1 MQSRDNGDNPLLQTI
16 TKVFG
21 ASVWFNAIVVLTHAA
36 SAPPDGLNGIPLSY
50 EMFVTQRS
58 HVVQQVIRQAAG
70 DIRLMNPVSLVENH
84 AACRTNRAGQ
94 RVLPNGQV
102 WKPQLL
108 LLCFASKVLAEAN
121 VLLKLQDSPIGKLSR
136 TRIPPLPFLVSSL
149 LQSRAPLKLPEEQ
162 FGDDDCN
169 TPGLTITR
177 TVCCCLRTVCPR
189 TSNVPCFTYAETKL
203 RRSPPRA
210 GRRAYSRPS
219 RTLH

>member
-1 MQSRDNGDNPLLQTI
+1 
-16 TKVFG
+16 
-21 ASVWFNAIVVLTHAA
+21 
-36 SAPPDGLNGIPLSY
+36 
-50 EMFVTQRS
+50 
-58 HVVQQVIRQAAG
+58 
-70 DIRLMNPVSLVENH
+70 MNPVSLVENH

-162 FGDDDCN
+162 FGDDDDLEDD
-169 TPGLTITR
+169 LTDDSDSDDGSDYDDLPPFKRLTKAQLSKLNNAQR
-177 TVCCCLRTVCPR
+177 KALQREVVLQKA
-189 TSNVPCFTYAETKL
+189 AERGKD
-203 RRSPPRA
+203 A
-210 GRRAYSRPS
+210 A
-219 RTLH
+219 